1 MRLIDLAYLAVYA
14 IMLYCS
20 VLWFAVFLVN
30 RRVVRKTPRPK
41 KFPSIT
47 FLVPVYNG
55 EKYVT
60 RCIDGLLGLKYP
72 GPLHIIVIDDG
83 STDRSAR
90 LVRAYPQVRLIRQR
104 HAGKAAALN
113 RGLRHVQTELVA
125 CMDVDSVPASNYLLR
140 AVGYFARP
148 DVAVVTPALKV
159 SHTDSLMRQMQWTEY
174 LFQIFLRKTF
184 SLFDCQYVVPGPG
197 GIYRTAVLR
206 EVGGFDEGNLTE
218 DTEIAFRIIDRGWKL
233 ENSIDAFVY
242 THTPPGLRG
251 LWKQRIRWYRGYLQ
265 NVRKYAHMIANPRY
279 GNLGLFLLPINF
291 VWIGILGFLFF
302 ALIHRL
308 VSSVLTALINW
319 AAIGFAILPPQ
330 FTPSLMWVD
339 LYTFFALTFLAT
351 SLLTVGLSV
360 VYSGEQFRLRK
371 RLTSYVMFL
380 FVYPLLISIFW
391 IVATVYELM
400 GVRRRW

>member
-1 MRLIDLAYLAVYA
+1 
-14 IMLYCS
+14 
-20 VLWFAVFLVN
+20 
-30 RRVVRKTPRPK
+30 
-41 KFPSIT
+41 
-47 FLVPVYNG
+47 
-55 EKYVT
+55 
-60 RCIDGLLGLKYP
+60 
-72 GPLHIIVIDDG
+72 
-83 STDRSAR
+83 
-90 LVRAYPQVRLIRQR
+90 
-104 HAGKAAALN
+104 
-113 RGLRHVQTELVA
+113 
-125 CMDVDSVPASNYLLR
+125 
-140 AVGYFARP
+140 
-148 DVAVVTPALKV
+148 
-159 SHTDSLMRQMQWTEY
+159 
-174 LFQIFLRKTF
+174 
-184 SLFDCQYVVPGPG
+184 
-197 GIYRTAVLR
+197 
-206 EVGGFDEGNLTE
+206 
-218 DTEIAFRIIDRGWKL
+218 
-233 ENSIDAFVY
+233 
-242 THTPPGLRG
+242 
-251 LWKQRIRWYRGYLQ
+251 
-265 NVRKYAHMIANPRY
+265 MIANPRY